1 MAISDQQI
9 FDWLVAN
16 PTADDATIAAIM
28 DQFDVT
34 PADVARATGTDVADI
49 QSRYE
54 AVTETPTVIE
64 TPATGGLNAI
74 SVASEP
80 TYTSYE
86 TESGTVYEP
95 VYEPP
100 PARDEPIYETPSV
113 KEEPVYEPPPP
124 PEEPPVYEPPSLPEE
139 PVYKPPPVVTQPTAP
154 VVTPTETPANQ
165 LSGVVLAGASWMAG
179 DEKTKLAEEAFG
191 QNVTNTAVGGQKT
204 SDV

>member
-54 AVTETPTVIE
+54 SVTEAPTVIE
-64 TPATGGLNAI
+64 TPPTGGLNAV

-113 KEEPVYEPPPP
+113 KEEPVYEPPPTPPPP
-124 PEEPPVYEPPSLPEE
+124 PEEPSVYEPPSPPEEPVYEPPRRPDE
-139 PVYKPPPVVTQPTAP
+139 PPPNPP
-154 VVTPTETPANQ
+154 NPP
-165 LSGVVLAGASWMAG
+165 
-179 DEKTKLAEEAFG
+179 DPPK
-191 QNVTNTAVGGQKT
+191 
-204 SDV
+204 